1 MTTSSPPN
9 PPLHGIRVLDFSQ
22 MLAGP
27 LAAMLLGDYGADV
40 IKIEPPEGDALRRT
54 GETQVGGESE
64 YYISA
69 NRNKRS
75 LVVDLKTAEGLA
87 VVRRL
92 VLEADVLVENFRPGT
107 ADRLGIGYEAMRDL
121 NPRLVYCSLS
131 GFGADSVHRD
141 RAALDPVIQA
151 MSGIMQLT
159 GTPDSGPL
167 RTGFPVSDYVTP
179 LLATTGILAALMAR
193 HTTGRGQRVDL
204 TMLNATISTMIPREG
219 FYFATGRTPQRNG
232 NAHYQI
238 APYNTFATRDERQIF
253 LIAHNAKYWQALL
266 VALANEALVSD
277 PRFAT
282 ASSRNQHQAELYEA
296 MARVFVTRDAVD
308 WTERLTAAGALFSVV
323 RTWDEVFQDPEVR
336 RDLVRQVQHPT
347 AGAIQVL
354 ANPVR
359 LSESPVGIRL
369 APPLLGEH
377 TQEVLREFGVLP
389 GYTS

>member
-1 MTTSSPPN
+1 MTNPAQLPN
-9 PPLHGIRVLDFSQ
+9 PALHGIRVLDFSQ

-54 GETQVGGESE
+54 GETQLGGETE
-64 YYISA
+64 YYLSA

-75 LVVDLKTAEGLA
+75 LVVDLKSAAGLA
-87 VVRRL
+87 IVRSL
-92 VLEADVLVENFRPGT
+92 VLQADVLVENFRPGT
-107 ADRLGIGYEAMRDL
+107 ADRLGIGYEAMREL

-159 GTPDSGPL
+159 GTPESGPL

-179 LLATTGILAALMAR
+179 LLATSGILAALMAR

-204 TMLNATISTMIPREG
+204 TMLNATIFSMLPREG
-219 FYFATGRTPQRNG
+219 FYFATGKTPERNG

-238 APYNTFATRDERQIF
+238 APYNTFQTADGRQVF
-253 LIAHNAKYWQALL
+253 LIGHNEKYWQALVQGL
-266 VALANEALVSD
+266 GEPGLAAD
-277 PRFAT
+277 ARFAT
-282 ASSRNQHQAELYEA
+282 ASLRNQHGVELYA
-296 MARVFVTRDAVD
+296 QMGRIFATRGVAD
-308 WTERLTAAGALFSVV
+308 WTARLTEASALFSVV

-336 RDLVRQVQHPT
+336 RDMVREIPHPT
-347 AGAIQVL
+347 AGQISVL

-359 LSESPVGIRL
+359 LSESPVEIRR

-377 TQEVLREFGVLP
+377 TQEVLREFGLEA
-389 GYTS
+389 S